1 MMAHD
6 VDCHRRLE
14 YSKAAEM
21 EHRYS
26 LPSQITI
33 RVKDWTDVDIY

>member
-1 MMAHD
+1 MGH
-6 VDCHRRLE
+6 HGRLD
-14 YSKAAEM
+14 SLTLSILKAAEM